1 VRLNGVRAV
10 WLLFALDAVAIFV
23 TYSRVPAHDLYHVS
37 HSGVAGGASRVLVFS
52 NFSTALAAIALLL
65 VVGTGAP
72 ALVAGVLSAV
82 VAWPG
87 VVEQADL
94 DAKWVN
100 LVPALGVA
108 LAAFLTVRAERPA
121 VSPRGDRVRLA
132 IAAVLVFCAIPWLA
146 AELGVHF
153 GAGIFLSGQPRTLP
167 GEGTHPAVHFGH
179 HHGLDGVLL
188 VLTAL
193 ILSRLPLRRLSAS
206 FYLAALTSYGLANVA
221 NDMWL
226 EQVVKRGWTDWR
238 IPNALVP
245 GVSWIWLV
253 ILGGAF
259 ALWPVFARPRRP
271 SPVVRRA

>member
-37 HSGVAGGASRVLVFS
+37 HSGIAGGASRVLVFS
-52 NFSTALAAIALLL
+52 NFSTALAAIAVLV

-100 LVPALGVA
+100 LVPALGVG
-108 LAAFLTVRAERPA
+108 LAAFLTVRAEPPA